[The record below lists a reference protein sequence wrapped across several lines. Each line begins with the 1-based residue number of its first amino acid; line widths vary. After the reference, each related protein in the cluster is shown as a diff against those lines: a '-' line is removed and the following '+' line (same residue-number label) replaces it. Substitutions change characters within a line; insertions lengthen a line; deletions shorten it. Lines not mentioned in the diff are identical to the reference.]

1 MVEVPASNRPGRSQL
16 ILSGAR
22 LAARTANRF
31 SHLAALALWLL
42 CCNAVLATE
51 QLEETARQPAADTAS
66 GQLEGPG
73 KAAIASAHYLA
84 TAAGHEIL
92 QQGGNAFDA
101 AVAVSA
107 ALAVVEPT
115 SSGLGGGAFWLLHR
129 AADGFETMVDA
140 REQAPAAAYPDMFLD
155 ADGNVN
161 RDLAV
166 NGPLA
171 GAIPGEVAGLEHLAI
186 NYGRLPLATSLQ
198 PAIRIAREGFP
209 VDEKY
214 QGMMKWRIP
223 VISKWPAAAEV
234 LLADGEVPPV
244 GHIIRLPDLAW
255 VLEQV
260 AERGAAGFYSGPVAE
275 RLVKG
280 VREAGGIWT
289 MQDLAAY
296 VVKEREPIRTA
307 YSGYELITAPPP
319 SSGGIAIAEILNV
332 LEAYPINNLP
342 TVQRTHL
349 IVEAMRRA
357 YRDRA
362 IYLGDPDFVEIP
374 VEMLTSQ
381 YYADGLRAS
390 IRPDRATPSSMLP
403 GNEQIPEGTDTTH
416 FSIID
421 ADGNMVAATLTVNL
435 PFGSGFMPPGTGLLV
450 NNEMDDFSAK
460 PGVPNAFGLIGF
472 AANEIRPYKRPLSSM
487 SPTFM
492 IGEDRRAVIGTPGG
506 SRIITMVL
514 LGILDFMRGN
524 EPESWVSLPRFHHQY
539 EPDAISVEPDA
550 LTAEQIEALRAMGH
564 EVDVRDS
571 TWGNMHGVMW
581 NLRTGELTAGSDPR
595 GPSGKAT
602 VQ

>member
-1 MVEVPASNRPGRSQL
+1 MSKN
-16 ILSGAR
+16 IMKTNIC
-22 LAARTANRF
+22 LAVICMLTIGFNNSLTA
-31 SHLAALALWLL
+31 
-42 CCNAVLATE
+42 
-51 QLEETARQPAADTAS
+51 
-66 GQLEGPG
+66 GEGPG

-84 TAAGHEIL
+84 TEAGHEIL
-92 QQGGNAFDA
+92 EKGGNAFDA

-115 SSGLGGGAFWLLHR
+115 STGLGGGAFWLLHR
-129 AADGFETMVDA
+129 ASDDFEVMIDS
-140 REQAPAAAYPDMFLD
+140 REQAPAAAYKDMYLD
-155 ADGNVN
+155 ADGQVN

-171 GAIPGEVAGLEHLAI
+171 GGIPGEVAGLEHLAR

-198 PAIRIAREGFP
+198 PAIRLARGGFP

-214 QGMMKWRIP
+214 HAMMRYRIDA
-223 VISKWPAAAEV
+223 IKRWPAAAKV
-234 LLADGEVPPV
+234 LLADGEVPPLGYV
-244 GHIIRLPDLAW
+244 IRLPDLAW

-260 AERGAAGFYSGPVAE
+260 AEHGAKGFYTGPVAE

-280 VREAGGIWT
+280 VRDAGGIWT
-289 MQDLAAY
+289 MDDLAAY
-296 VVKEREPIRTA
+296 RMKEREPIRTQ
-307 YSGYELITAPPP
+307 YGDYELVTAPPP
-319 SSGGIAIAEILNV
+319 SSGGIAIAEMLNT
-332 LEAYPINNLP
+332 LEAYPINQLG
-342 TVQRTHL
+342 TVQRAHL

-381 YYADGLRAS
+381 FYADGLRAS
-390 IRPDRATPSSMLP
+390 IRPDRATPSSMLA
-403 GNEQIPEGTDTTH
+403 GNEQNPDGTDTTH

-435 PFGSGFMPPGTGLLV
+435 PFGSAFMPPGTGLLV

-460 PGVPNAFGLIGF
+460 PGEPNAFGLIGF
-472 AANEIRPYKRPLSSM
+472 TANEIQPYKRPLSSM
-487 SPTFM
+487 SPAFM
-492 IGEDRRAVIGTPGG
+492 IGEGKRAAIGTPGG

-514 LGILDFMRGN
+514 LGILDFMQGR

-539 EPDAISVEPDA
+539 VPDVISAEADA
-550 LTAEQIEALRAMGH
+550 FTPEEIAGLEAMGH
-564 EVDVRDS
+564 EVKVRDR

-581 NLRTGELTAGSDPR
+581 NLETGKVTAGSDPR
-595 GPSGKAT
+595 WPSGRAIVK
-602 VQ
+602 